1 MRVMITRPRED
12 ARPLAEALAARGVE
26 SLLEPL
32 LEIVPVAVARIDLA
46 GVQAVMLTSANGARA
61 LAAATDVRD
70 ITVLAVGAATAA
82 AAAGFARVETAG
94 GDVAALADLAS
105 AVCDAAAGPLV
116 HVAGSHVA
124 GDLAG
129 RLSERGFTLRRET
142 LYTAERAEALSVGAV
157 VALRQGAIDAVL
169 LFSPR
174 TAGQLCYAGGASRR
188 DGGPRARPGAVPER
202 GGRRGGGNGGV
213 ARDRRR
219 GATRP
224 GGAARARRRL
234 AGVRQTMG
242 WDRYGGAADQQDRH
256 DQRRGRAA
264 GW

>member
-174 TAGQLCYAGGASRR
+174 TAGSFVTL
-188 DGGPRARPGAVPER
+188 
-202 GGRRGGGNGGV
+202 
-213 ARDRRR
+213 
-219 GATRP
+219 
-224 GGAARARRRL
+224 AARAGVTADL
-234 AGVRQTMG
+234 ARVRALCLS
-242 WDRYGGAADQQDRH
+242 AAVAE
-256 DQRRGRAA
+256 AA
-264 GW
+264 GTVAWRAIDVAARPDQEALLALVAG